1 MKTTR
6 TILKGLSM
14 LLVATVLSIGAFT
27 LAPAFDVANITESLT
42 SVFTTVGVV
51 CAMSIPAA
59 IVNPTKSSK
68 ELREERKGI
77 KEQINSITQK
87 AADEKR
93 NYSDDEAT
101 QLRNLLDQ
109 EEKLT
114 ESIELALALE
124 KRAAKAVGENN
135 GQKPEE
141 REMGKLSF
149 GKLVREMKAGK
160 ITGLER
166 ELIDESEAERSSL
179 GVVTSGIYLSRNV
192 LNSLQKRTQTAQTG
206 NANLGANLIPTEKVG
221 FFDALWAR
229 TVLAELGAQSL
240 TGLSANTDLNGWNA
254 KPVAYWAAENGTQSP
269 TDGTI
274 ANRAMRPKLL
284 GSAVDISMLLKIQTN
299 DSVDA
304 YFLDGMQK
312 AMAVAFEAAVINGD
326 GSNKP
331 TGILG
336 TSGIQSVAIGGNGGA
351 PSLAKVLELI
361 QAVQS
366 ADADINLCKFLTN
379 PKVVAKL
386 KQTPLD
392 TGSGA
397 MLMAYANYFGG
408 MQNMIDGYPVSVT
421 SNVPSNLVKGT
432 SGAVC
437 SAILFGD
444 FSQVVTAQFGGVELS
459 IDEVS
464 AAMRR
469 TGQYAL
475 TINMYVDSAVKQPG
489 ALGAIVDAT
498 TT

>member
-14 LLVATVLSIGAFT
+14 LLVATVLTIGAFS

-93 NYSDDEAT
+93 NYTDDESK
-101 QLRNLLDQ
+101 QLRTLLDQ

-114 ESIELALALE
+114 ESIELALQLE
-124 KRAAKAVGENN
+124 KRAARAVAEISGAKA
-135 GQKPEE
+135 EE
-141 REMGKLSF
+141 REMSKLSF
-149 GKLVREMKAGK
+149 GKLVREIKAGK

-166 ELIDESEAERSSL
+166 ELVDESEKERSAL
-179 GVVTSGIYLSRNV
+179 GVIGNGIYLSRNV

-206 NANLGANLIPTEKVG
+206 NANLGGNLIPTEKVG

-240 TGLSANTDLNGWNA
+240 TGLSANTDLNGWA
-254 KPVAYWAAENGTQSP
+254 TKPVAYWAAENATQTS
-269 TDGTI
+269 TDSTI
-274 ANRAMRPKLL
+274 ANRALRPKLL

-312 AMAVAFEAAVINGD
+312 AMAVAFEAAVINGS
-326 GSNKP
+326 GTNQP
-331 TGILG
+331 LGILG
-336 TSGIQSVAIGGNGGA
+336 TSGTQDVAIGANGGA
-351 PSLAKVLELI
+351 PTLAKILELI
-361 QAVQS
+361 QVVQS
-366 ADADINLCKFLTN
+366 ADANINNCKFLTN
-379 PKVVAKL
+379 PKVVARL
-386 KQTPLD
+386 KQLPID

-397 MLMAYANYFGG
+397 MVMSYGNYFGG
-408 MQNMIDGYPVSVT
+408 LQGIIDGYPVSVT

-437 SAILFGD
+437 SALIFGD
-444 FSQVVTAQFGGVELS
+444 FSQVVTAQFGGVELAV
-459 IDEVS
+459 DEVS

-475 TINMYVDSAVKQPG
+475 TMNMYVDSALKVP
-489 ALGAIVDAT
+489 AAIGTIEDMT
-498 TT
+498 T